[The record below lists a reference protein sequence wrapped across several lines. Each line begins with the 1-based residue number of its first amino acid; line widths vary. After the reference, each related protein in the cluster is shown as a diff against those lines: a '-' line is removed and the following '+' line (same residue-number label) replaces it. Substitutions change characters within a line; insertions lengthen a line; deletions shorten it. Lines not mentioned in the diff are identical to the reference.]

1 LTCGAGFIVAD
12 MQGERVELHPDMTS
26 MDLTQR
32 LLYAKRL

>member
-1 LTCGAGFIVAD
+1 LAD
-12 MQGERVELHPDMTS
+12 MHGQRVELHPDCTS